1 MKRCESVSLLSG
13 RGSGY
18 GAFMMQHMPESV
30 ASAEALNGQ
39 AYKTHPWSIYM
50 DAPMI
55 RWHTCPVDSTGHGKT
70 FSGTFLTSQVMSSAT
85 GDRHWMSFGNAS
97 CLFLTPSEDS
107 HAR

>member
-1 MKRCESVSLLSG
+1 MKRCESVSLLSA

-18 GAFMMQHMPESV
+18 GAFMMQHRPESV

-39 AYKTHPWSIYM
+39 TYKAYPRSIYM

-55 RWHTCPVDSTGHGKT
+55 RWQTCPVNSGGHKKT
-70 FSGTFLTSQVMSSAT
+70 VSETFVASQVTSPET
-85 GDRHWMSFGNAS
+85 GDRHWRSFGNAS
-97 CLFLTPSEDS
+97 YPFLTPSEDS

>member
-55 RWHTCPVDSTGHGKT
+55 RWHTYPVDSTGHGKT
-70 FSGTFLTSQVMSSAT
+70 FSGTFVASQVMSFAT

>member
-39 AYKTHPWSIYM
+39 AYKAHPWSISM
-50 DAPMI
+50 DAPMN
-55 RWHTCPVDSTGHGKT
+55 RWQTCPVNSRGHGKT
-70 FSGTFLTSQVMSSAT
+70 FSGTFLASQVTSPGT

-97 CLFLTPSEDS
+97 YPFLTPSEDS